1 MIHPTS
7 KPYEITVYDVSVTS
21 LHPDG
26 APKTAIPEST
36 RKLMRFPKEVIDRV
50 HSLTDNVRFRHFVKG
65 SPLTQIDWAWLFVCF
80 ETAIPHRVATEMRDA
95 SRLDME
101 QWGFYTFDEAGLE
114 RLRDGG
120 SPPDVNVMAL
130 SGLAVAAK
138 AMKRLGAPTLLGDL
152 RLRPD
157 ASYFLFANHSL
168 GANDVGLCPEAPEG
182 PVRPTITH

>member
-7 KPYEITVYDVSVTS
+7 KPYEITVYDVCVTS

-26 APKTAIPEST
+26 TPKTAIPEST
-36 RKLMRFPKEVIDRV
+36 RKLMRFPQEVIDRV
-50 HSLTDNVRFRHFVKG
+50 HALTDNVRFRHFVKG
-65 SPLTQIDWAWLFVCF
+65 SPVTRIDWAWLFVCF
-80 ETAIPHRVATEMRDA
+80 ETAIPHRMATEMRDA

-101 QWGFYTFDEAGLE
+101 QWAFYTFDEVGLE

-120 SPPDVNVMAL
+120 LPPDVNVMAF

-138 AMKRLGAPTLLGDL
+138 AMKHLAAPTLLGDL
-152 RLRPD
+152 KLRPD

-168 GANDVGLCPEAPEG
+168 GSIDVGQRPEAPAG
-182 PVRPTITH
+182 PAFPTITH

>member
-26 APKTAIPEST
+26 TPKTAIPEST
-36 RKLMRFPKEVIDRV
+36 RKLMRFPQEVIDRV
-50 HSLTDNVRFRHFVKG
+50 QVLTDNVRFRHFVKG
-65 SPLTQIDWAWLFVCF
+65 SPLTRIDWAWLFVCF
-80 ETAIPHRVATEMRDA
+80 ETAIPNLVATEMRDA
-95 SRLDME
+95 SRLDMD
-101 QWGFYTFDEAGLE
+101 QWGFYTFDEVGLE

-120 SPPDVNVMAL
+120 LPPDVNLMAF

-138 AMKRLGAPTLLGDL
+138 AMKYLGAPTLLGDL

-157 ASYFLFANHSL
+157 VCYFLFANHSL
-168 GANDVGLCPEAPEG
+168 GPIDVGLCPEAPAC
-182 PVRPTITH
+182 PAQPTITH